1 MNSSQFQWVLLV
13 GCVVAIGWQ
22 HSKIGDLQE
31 SLQAQGIATEQS
43 VTADDGA
50 EAPVRPAMAKPAG
63 RGRLIALESRIAR
76 LEGSQ
81 TFRPS
86 AAMERFGGD
95 DSDAGRDDQTES
107 AMAPEVEAA
116 LDTVLS
122 NPRASEQLRDM
133 IREEQAAA
141 WEERR
146 DERRER
152 RDNRMQEEIEALN
165 EMLELSGSDSDTMNG
180 LMTAENDA
188 IRGFWGQ
195 VRSGDLSWGQARKA
209 TRMRRNETDAQVR
222 ELLHDLR
229 HHDCDRLTLGQYLQP
244 SRNHLPVKRFVHPD
258 EFARLAEFAEGLG
271 FEHVASGPLVRSSYH
286 ADLQAAGHT
295 VS

>member
-1 MNSSQFQWVLLV
+1 MNTSHFQWVLLV
-13 GCVVAIGWQ
+13 GYMVFFVWHQFQIDE
-22 HSKIGDLQE
+22 IQE
-31 SLQAQGIATEQS
+31 ALERERITIEKSRMTD
-43 VTADDGA
+43 TGA
-50 EAPVRPAMAKPAG
+50 EAPVGSAMDKPLG

-86 AAMERFGGD
+86 GAVERFGGD
-95 DSDAGRDDQTES
+95 DSDAGRDDETES
-107 AMAPEVEAA
+107 AMAPEVDAA

-165 EMLELSGSDSDTMNG
+165 EMLELSGSDSDTLNG
-180 LMTAENDA
+180 LMTSENDA

-195 VRSGDLSWGQARKA
+195 VRSGEISWGQARKA

-222 ELLHDLR
+222 DFLDENKFVVYENWRDEQI
-229 HHDCDRLTLGQYLQP
+229 DRQ
-244 SRNHLPVKRFVHPD
+244 RKKN
-258 EFARLAEFAEGLG
+258 
-271 FEHVASGPLVRSSYH
+271 
-286 ADLQAAGHT
+286 
-295 VS
+295 